1 MGEVRVTFNKDEEA
15 LENFVKSKSS
25 GAGYLKDLARLE
37 MKKEEMYINSSNIDV
52 ELIAKLLAEKIGNQ
66 TITKNANNNNEL
78 KKFDIEDL
86 DISDLD

>member
-37 MKKEEMYINSSNIDV
+37 MKKEEVYINSSNIDV

-66 TITKNANNNNEL
+66 PINKEVKINTEIE
-78 KKFDIEDL
+78 KFDIDDL